1 MTCVVGV
8 RTTKGVLLAGD
19 QQMSWENGNRMSRDA
34 KTIELSEI
42 LAVAYCGSGRLGQI
56 LQHHL
61 DQLDDPPLGRDEQ
74 RWAVKH
80 FVPYLR
86 GVLGETGHLV
96 VGLADNIE
104 GLGYSAFL
112 FAIRGRLFMVEDDF
126 SVVEHRF
133 AFDALG
139 SGMETAIG
147 AMHAEATSRGVE
159 PTYEP
164 YTEAKALK
172 IAVAGVSAAT
182 TYTSFVGGDMTT
194 VSTCLYTEEEREVA
208 RQIVGRRR

>member
-8 RTTKGVLLAGD
+8 RTTRGVLLAGD
-19 QQMSWENGNRMSRDA
+19 QQMSWENGKRMSRDA
-34 KTIELSEI
+34 KTIPLSEI

-61 DQLDDPPLGRDEQ
+61 DGLDDPPLGRDDQ
-74 RWAVKH
+74 RWVVKH

-86 GVLGETGHLV
+86 DVLATTGHLV
-96 VGLADNIE
+96 VSLADNVE

-112 FAIRGRLFMVEDDF
+112 LAVRGRLFMVEDDF
-126 SVVEHRF
+126 SVAEHRY

-147 AMHAEATSRGVE
+147 AMHTAAGKATYAPLTFAR
-159 PTYEP
+159 
-164 YTEAKALK
+164 
-172 IAVAGVSAAT
+172 AVKVAQAGVVAAAE
-182 TYTSFVGGDMTT
+182 YTNFVGGDITT
-194 VSTCLYTEEEREVA
+194 VETAAFTADERRFA
-208 RQIVGRRR
+208 RTIARRA